1 MYYNQQVTSYIKQTE
16 LPEKDLLIALRLLI
30 HSTLPDIIESFG
42 SKHPEFSY
50 QKKICFL
57 EASTGT
63 ALIGF
68 YCTKNILDD
77 NGILKANGNHV
88 KHLEVKSLK
97 EMNEILITKFIRE
110 AASELVEDRI
120 AV

>member
-1 MYYNQQVTSYIKQTE
+1 MYYNQQVTSYIKQTQ

-30 HSTLPDIIESFG
+30 HSTLPDIQESYAG
-42 SKHPEFSY
+42 NHPVFSY
-50 QKKICFL
+50 QKKICYL

-68 YCTKNILDD
+68 YCTKNLTDD
-77 NGILKANGNHV
+77 QGILQTNGTRF

-97 EMNEILITKFIRE
+97 ELNEILITKFIRE
-110 AASELVEDRI
+110 AASELMEDRI